1 VAAANGFPVPINR
14 EEHSM
19 RGKLFVLVLALTL
32 VALPSVPSLAQ
43 SWPQRTVRVIVPNP
57 AGVGMDIV
65 TRLFT
70 ERLSERWG
78 QAVVVENIPGA
89 DGTLAAREFVAKRDN
104 HTLLFAFPGLISI
117 NPLTYDKLP
126 YDPAQDLVPIASA
139 SDNFLA
145 IAASANL
152 KAGTLDELIHAARA
166 RPTKLNWAATPGLPH
181 FAFAGLQKRAGI
193 DSVQVPYRDFNQ
205 AIADLGEGRIDAV
218 SSGVA
223 PLLPHAQS
231 GKIRL
236 VAFVNAT
243 RSPAAPDIPTLPELG
258 YADFSFSGVT
268 GFFGWRDMPAGLRDR
283 ISKDVREIAADQALR
298 DRLSKMGSA
307 SLASTPEEFAAIIA
321 EQRRKI
327 EAIDR
332 LLKGK

>member
-1 VAAANGFPVPINR
+1 
-14 EEHSM
+14 M
-19 RGKLFVLVLALTL
+19 RRRRFVFALALAAM
-32 VALPSVPSLAQ
+32 VVPASAFAQ

-70 ERLSERWG
+70 ERLSKRWE

-117 NPLTYDKLP
+117 NPPTYDKLP

-145 IAASANL
+145 IAVSANL
-152 KAGTLDELIHAARA
+152 KAGSLGELIEAART
-166 RPTKLNWAATPGLPH
+166 RSTKLNWAATPGLPH

-193 DSVQVPYRDFNQ
+193 DSVQVPYLDFNQ

-218 SSGVA
+218 ASGVA
-223 PLLPHAQS
+223 PLLLHAQS
-231 GKIRL
+231 GKIKL

-243 RSPAAPDIPTLPELG
+243 RSPAAPNIPTLPELG

-268 GFFGWRDMPAGLRDR
+268 GFFGWRDMPAGLRNQ
-283 ISKDVREIAADQALR
+283 ISKDVREIAADQAIK
-298 DRLSKMGSA
+298 DRLLKMGSA
-307 SLASTPEEFAAIIA
+307 SLASTPEEFAAMID
-321 EQRRKI
+321 EQRRKVV
-327 EAIDR
+327 AIDR
-332 LLKGK
+332 LLKAK